1 MNLNACFSSKKMDYG
16 TPRRLFEELN
26 DEFEFT
32 IDVAASSENAKCAR
46 FYSEKDD
53 GLSKSWEGEVV
64 FCNPPYGKELPKW
77 VKKAAEEAK
86 HATVVML
93 IPARTD
99 TSYWHDYIFENEAE
113 VRFLRGRL
121 VFEGANSAAPFPSA
135 VVIFR
140 DRRKQC

>member
-77 VKKAAEEAK
+77 VKRRQKK
-86 HATVVML
+86 RNT
-93 IPARTD
+93 P
-99 TSYWHDYIFENEAE
+99 
-113 VRFLRGRL
+113 
-121 VFEGANSAAPFPSA
+121 PS
-135 VVIFR
+135 
-140 DRRKQC
+140 